1 VRQISAVIILLLC
14 AVYGSQAFAATRY
27 VSDELRITLR
37 SGAGSQYKI
46 LDTLTTGT
54 RVDVLATQGEKWARV
69 RTPEGQEG
77 WVLSQ
82 YLMDHPAAQDQL
94 AAARKE
100 VDSLQEKNDSLLQK
114 LSDTQATLDQT
125 QSTVQSLQGTKAELS
140 GKLDKA
146 QEGLQ
151 QYEETQKLKKQ
162 VVDLKRTIQELQ
174 TEKEQLADR
183 TRHDWFLVGGGVML
197 TGMLLGIIVTR
208 IRWRRRSTW
217 GDHL

>member
-1 VRQISAVIILLLC
+1 MRQLSAVIILLLC
-14 AVYGSQAFAATRY
+14 AVYGGQAFAATRY

-46 LDTLTTGT
+46 LDTLATGA
-54 RVDVLATQGEKWARV
+54 RVNVLATQGDKWARV
-69 RTPEGQEG
+69 KTASGQEG
-77 WVLSQ
+77 WVLAQ

-100 VDSLQEKNDSLLQK
+100 LDSLREKNDSLQQK
-114 LSDTQATLDQT
+114 LSEAQATLDQT
-125 QSTVQSLQGTKAELS
+125 QSRVQALQGTKAELS

-146 QEGLQ
+146 QQGLE

-174 TEKEQLADR
+174 TEKERLEDR

-197 TGMLLGIIVTR
+197 TGMLLGIVVTR

-217 GDHL
+217 GDRL